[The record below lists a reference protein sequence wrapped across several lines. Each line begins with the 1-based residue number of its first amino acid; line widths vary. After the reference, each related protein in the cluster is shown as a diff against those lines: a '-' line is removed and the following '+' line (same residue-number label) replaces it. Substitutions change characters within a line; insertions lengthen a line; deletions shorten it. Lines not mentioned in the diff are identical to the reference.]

1 MRRRNP
7 MPKPNT
13 IMPRFP
19 SPQSERGGLLASFP
33 RLLLGILAL
42 LALHS
47 NKSYGVLG
55 GATRA
60 PDGSLTIR
68 LTGPANLPADASHDL
83 HPSLASFSIETAFF
97 ETFVG
102 NTSSPN
108 LLTRRLLETLQQRT
122 GTPAEIRI
130 GGITADST
138 YWNSSLGTSSFNF
151 IDSTGALH
159 NTTIGPGFWESV
171 GLLPEGTK
179 VTMNLVRFLR
189 LRFVSWG
196 SMEVSWPIFRGC
208 IEP

>member
-1 MRRRNP
+1 MLRCNP
-7 MPKPNT
+7 DTRPNT

-19 SPQSERGGLLASFP
+19 SPQTERGGVLASLH
-33 RLLLGILAL
+33 RLLLGILGL
-42 LALHS
+42 LALH

-55 GATRA
+55 WATRA
-60 PDGSLTIR
+60 PDGSLTAR
-68 LTGPANLPADASHDL
+68 LTGPASLPADASHDL

-108 LLTRRLLETLQQRT
+108 VLTRRLLENLQQRT

-138 YWNSSLGTSSFNF
+138 YWNSSLYTSSFNF

>member
-1 MRRRNP
+1 MSW
-7 MPKPNT
+7 
-13 IMPRFP
+13 FP
-19 SPQSERGGLLASFP
+19 SPRNERGPLASFP
-33 RLLLGILAL
+33 RLLLGIFSS

-47 NKSYGVLG
+47 KLYGVLG
-55 GATRA
+55 EATRA
-60 PDGSLTIR
+60 PDGSMTVR
-68 LTGPANLPADASHDL
+68 LTGPASLPADASHDL

-108 LLTRRLLETLQQRT
+108 LLTRRLLENLQQRT
-122 GTPAEIRI
+122 GTSAEIRI

-138 YWNSSLGTSSFNF
+138 YWNSTLGTSSFNF

-179 VTMNLVRFLR
+179 VTMNLVRYLR

-196 SMEVSWPIFRGC
+196 SMEVSCPFFRGRV
-208 IEP
+208 EP